1 MLKKLWQKLT
11 GKAKARK
18 DDKREDHRQEDD
30 ESREDT
36 ARSPHF
42 LKPDRTAGWFYFVAA
57 LCLAS
62 VVTWE
67 SFKVVTLDNNGWMA
81 SGLKTVAEVLSH
93 SGQAAAAVVLWSA
106 LIGEIGRLVV
116 VLAQKIARES
126 KLKVKRVQDKLREE
140 GRAEVLADLEAARA
154 KTDAERARADAERAR
169 ADEQQAAI
177 VGWYARMQAAQ
188 EKGEPFDEPPPL
200 PRRDNG
206 ASES

>member
-1 MLKKLWQKLT
+1 MLKTLWQSLKE
-11 GKAKARK
+11 KAKALK
-18 DDKREDHRQEDD
+18 GDKREDHREEDD

-36 ARSPHF
+36 DGSPHF

-106 LIGEIGRLVV
+106 LIGEIGRLTV
-116 VLAQKIARES
+116 VLAQKIAWES
-126 KLKVKRVQDKLREE
+126 KLKVKRVQDELREE
-140 GRAEVLADLEAARA
+140 GRAEAEAKAEEQRA
-154 KTDAERARADAERAR
+154 ASEE
-169 ADEQQAAI
+169 
-177 VGWYARMQAAQ
+177 WLARMQEAQ
-188 EKGEPFDEPPPL
+188 QNGEPFDEEPPW
-200 PRRDNG
+200 RDNG
-206 ASES
+206 AGES